1 MIMTEFLFVHK
12 KQKVKLKLKNN
23 SLTCQSCTHRQRNF
37 NRVNVAENEMN
48 ARSLALGNSAL
59 VNWHSEIY

>member
-1 MIMTEFLFVHK
+1 MITTEFLFVHK

-23 SLTCQSCTHRQRNF
+23 SLSCQSCMHWQRNF

-59 VNWHSEIY
+59 ANWPSESY